1 MATITTST
9 LSNEVKTYYD
19 KVFLKRAEY
28 ELICKEGGQM
38 RTHSQNEGK
47 TIWFNRYTPLSSTPA
62 NCALSEGE
70 NPAVCSITAANV
82 SAVLAEYGATIKIS
96 KFLSLTSIDKN
107 NAEKIAVV
115 GQHMGEVLNE
125 IVRNELD
132 NSTARYGNGSNV
144 STVATSDTLTG
155 AELRRVVQLLE
166 VAKAPTY
173 EDSTFIGKFAPQT
186 KTSLLLDSTW
196 LNAKTYSDVRKLY
209 NGEMGEL
216 FQVRCLLNKNPNSSS
231 GAAGTSASGVTVYH
245 NYIHGAEAF
254 GCFDLEGDKP
264 KLDIVTNSVDSG
276 NPAGRFSLASWSG
289 SYVAKML
296 NSAWSYVLKTPGAA

>member
-1 MATITTST
+1 MNTTST

-70 NPAVCSITAANV
+70 NPAICSISAANV

-96 KFLSLTSIDKN
+96 KFLTLTSIDKN

-115 GQHMGEVLNE
+115 GQHMGEVMNE
-125 IVRNELD
+125 IVRDELD
-132 NSTARYGNGSNV
+132 NGTVRYGNGAAS

-173 EDSTFIGKFAPQT
+173 EDNTFIGKFAPQT
-186 KTSLLLDSTW
+186 KTSLILDSTW

-209 NGEMGEL
+209 TGEMGEL
-216 FQVRCLLNKNPNSSS
+216 FQVRCLLNKNP
-231 GAAGTSASGVTVYH
+231 ASGVGTDAASTVTVYH

-264 KLDIVTNSVDSG
+264 SLDIVTNKVDSG

-296 NSAWSYVLKTPGAA
+296 NPDWSYVLKTPGAN

>member
-1 MATITTST
+1 MATQTTST

-28 ELICKEGGQM
+28 ELVCKEGAQM

-62 NCALSEGE
+62 NCLLSEGE

-82 SAVLAEYGATIKIS
+82 SAVLAEYGATVKIS
-96 KFLSLTSIDKN
+96 KFLTLTSIDKN

-125 IVRNELD
+125 IVRTELD
-132 NSTARYGNGSNV
+132 NSTVRYGNGAAS

-173 EDSTFIGKFAPQT
+173 EDNTYIGKFAPQT

-209 NGEMGEL
+209 TGEMGEL
-216 FQVRCLLNKNPNSSS
+216 YQVRCLLNKNPASGVGT
-231 GAAGTSASGVTVYH
+231 GAASTVTVYH

-289 SYVAKML
+289 SYVAKLL
-296 NSAWSYVLKTPGAA
+296 NSAWSYVLKTPGAN

>member
-28 ELICKEGGQM
+28 ELVCKEGAQM

-47 TIWFNRYTPLSSTPA
+47 TIWFNRYTPMSSTPA
-62 NCALSEGE
+62 DCALSEGE
-70 NPAVCSITAANV
+70 SPAVCSITAANV
-82 SAVLAEYGATIKIS
+82 SAVLAEYGATVKIS
-96 KFLSLTSIDKN
+96 KFLTLTSIDKN

-115 GQHMGEVLNE
+115 GQHMGEVMNE

-132 NSTARYGNGSNV
+132 NSTVRYGNGSTI

-173 EDSTFIGKFAPQT
+173 EDNTYIGKFAPQT
-186 KTSLLLDSTW
+186 KTSLILDSTW

-209 NGEMGEL
+209 TGEMGEL
-216 FQVRCLLNKNPNSSS
+216 FQVRCLLNKNPKS
-231 GAAGTSASGVTVYH
+231 ATGTGTTASAVTVYH

-264 KLDIVTNSVDSG
+264 SLDIVTNKVDSG

-296 NSAWSYVLKTPGAA
+296 NSAWSYVLKTPGAN

>member
-1 MATITTST
+1 METTST

-28 ELICKEGGQM
+28 ELVCKEGAQM

-47 TIWFNRYTPLSSTPA
+47 TIWFNRYTPMENDPTKAL
-62 NCALSEGE
+62 LSEGV
-70 NPAVCSITAANV
+70 NPAICSITAANV
-82 SAVLAEYGATIKIS
+82 SAVLAEYGRTVKIS
-96 KFLSLTSIDKN
+96 KFLTLTSIDKN

-115 GQHMGEVLNE
+115 GQHMGETLDR

-132 NSTARYGNGSNV
+132 NSTVRYGNGSNI

-173 EDSTFIGKFAPQT
+173 EDNTFIGKFAPQT
-186 KTSLLLDSTW
+186 KTSLLLDTTW

-209 NGEMGEL
+209 TGEMGEL
-216 FQVRCLLNKNPNSSS
+216 YQVRCLLNKNPSSAL
-231 GAAGTSASGVTVYH
+231 GQATASDVTVYH

-264 KLDIVTNSVDSG
+264 KLDIVTNKVDSG

-289 SYVAKML
+289 SYVSKML
-296 NSAWSYVLKTPGAA
+296 NSAWSYVLKTPGAV

>member
-1 MATITTST
+1 METTST

-19 KVFLKRAEY
+19 KVFLKRASY
-28 ELICKEGGQM
+28 ELVCKEGAQM

-47 TIWFNRYTPLSSTPA
+47 TIWFNRYNPMENDPA
-62 NCALSEGE
+62 NALLSEGV
-70 NPAVCSITAANV
+70 NPAICSITAANV
-82 SAVLAEYGATIKIS
+82 SAVLAEYGRTVKIS

-115 GQHMGEVLNE
+115 GQHMGETMDR

-132 NSTARYGNGSNV
+132 NGTARYGNGSNV

-166 VAKAPTY
+166 VAKAPAY
-173 EDSTFIGKFAPQT
+173 EDNTYIGKFAPQT
-186 KTSLLLDSTW
+186 KTSLILDSTW
-196 LNAKTYSDVRKLY
+196 LNAKTYSDVKKIY
-209 NGEMGEL
+209 TGEMGEL
-216 FQVRCLLNKNPNSSS
+216 FQVRCLLNKNPNSST
-231 GAAGTSASGVTVYH
+231 GAAGTAASAVTVYH

-264 KLDIVTNSVDSG
+264 KLDIVTNKVDSG

-289 SYVAKML
+289 SYVSKML
-296 NSAWSYVLKTPGAA
+296 NSAWAYALKTPGAN

>member
-1 MATITTST
+1 MATQTTST

-28 ELICKEGGQM
+28 ELVCKEGAQM

-62 NCALSEGE
+62 NCLLSEGE

-82 SAVLAEYGATIKIS
+82 SAVLAEYGATVKIS
-96 KFLSLTSIDKN
+96 KFLTLTSIDKN

-125 IVRNELD
+125 IVRTELD
-132 NSTARYGNGSNV
+132 NSTVRYGNGAAS

-173 EDSTFIGKFAPQT
+173 EDNTYIGKFAPQT

-209 NGEMGEL
+209 TGEMGEL
-216 FQVRCLLNKNPNSSS
+216 YQVRCLLNKNP
-231 GAAGTSASGVTVYH
+231 ASGVGTGDASTVTVYH

-264 KLDIVTNSVDSG
+264 SLDIVTNKVDSG

-296 NSAWSYVLKTPGAA
+296 NSAWSYVLKTPGAV

>member
-1 MATITTST
+1 MDTTST
-9 LSNEVKTYYD
+9 LSGEVKTYYE
-19 KVFLKRAEY
+19 KVFLKRGEY
-28 ELICKEGGQM
+28 ELVCKEGGQV

-47 TIWFNRYTPLSSTPA
+47 TIWFNRYSPLENDPA
-62 NCALSEGE
+62 NALLGEGE
-70 NPAVCSITAANV
+70 NPAICSISSANV
-82 SAVLAEYGATIKIS
+82 SAVLAEYGRTIKMS
-96 KFLSLTSIDKN
+96 KFLTLTSIDKN
-107 NAEKIAVV
+107 NAEKISTL
-115 GQHMGEVLNE
+115 GQHMGETLDR

-132 NSTARYGNGSNV
+132 NSTVRYGNGKAS

-166 VAKAPTY
+166 VAKAPVY
-173 EDSTFIGKFAPQT
+173 EDNTYIGKFCPQT

-216 FQVRCLLNKNPNSSS
+216 FQVRCLLNKNPAS
-231 GAAGTSASGVTVYH
+231 GIGTGAASGVTVYH

-254 GCFDLEGDKP
+254 GVYDLEGDKP
-264 KLDIVTNSVDSG
+264 SLDIVANKVDSG

-296 NSAWSYVLKTPGAA
+296 NSSWSYVLKTPGAN

>member
-1 MATITTST
+1 METTST
-9 LSNEVKTYYD
+9 LSNEVKIYYD
-19 KVFLKRAEY
+19 KVFLRRAEY
-28 ELICKEGGQM
+28 ELVCKEGAQM

-47 TIWFNRYTPLSSTPA
+47 TIWFNRYTPMENDPA
-62 NCALSEGE
+62 NALLSEGV
-70 NPAVCSITAANV
+70 NPAICSITAANV
-82 SAVLAEYGATIKIS
+82 SAVLAEYGRTVKIS
-96 KFLSLTSIDKN
+96 KFLTLTSIDKN

-115 GQHMGEVLNE
+115 GQHMGETLDR

-173 EDSTFIGKFAPQT
+173 EDNTFIGKFAPQT
-186 KTSLLLDSTW
+186 KTSLILDSTW

-209 NGEMGEL
+209 TGEMGEL
-216 FQVRCLLNKNPNSSS
+216 FQVRCLLNKNPASAL
-231 GAAGTSASGVTVYH
+231 GHAGTVASGVTVYH

-254 GCFDLEGDKP
+254 GCYDLEGDKP
-264 KLDIVTNSVDSG
+264 KLDIVTNKVDSG

-289 SYVAKML
+289 SYVSKLL

>member
-1 MATITTST
+1 METTST

-28 ELICKEGGQM
+28 ELVCKEGAQM

-47 TIWFNRYTPLSSTPA
+47 TIWFNRYSPMENDPSNAL
-62 NCALSEGE
+62 LSEGE
-70 NPAVCSITAANV
+70 NPAICSITAANV
-82 SAVLAEYGATIKIS
+82 SAVLQEYGRTSKIS
-96 KFLSLTSIDKN
+96 KFLTLTSIDKN

-115 GQHMGEVLNE
+115 GQHMGEV
-125 IVRNELD
+125 IDRITRNELD
-132 NSTARYGNGSNV
+132 NSSVRYGNGKAS

-173 EDSTFIGKFAPQT
+173 EDNTYIGKFAPQT
-186 KTSLLLDSTW
+186 KTSLILDSTW

-209 NGEMGEL
+209 TGEMGEL
-216 FQVRCLLNKNPNSSS
+216 FQVRCLLNKNP
-231 GAAGTSASGVTVYH
+231 ASGVGTGAASTVAVYH

-264 KLDIVTNSVDSG
+264 KLDIVTNKVDSG

-296 NSAWSYVLKTPGAA
+296 NPAWSYVLKTPGAQ

>member
-1 MATITTST
+1 MATQTTST

-28 ELICKEGGQM
+28 ELVAKEGAQM

-47 TIWFNRYTPLSSTPA
+47 TIWFNRYTPISNTPA
-62 NCALSEGE
+62 NCLLSEGE
-70 NPAVCSITAANV
+70 NPAVSSITAANV
-82 SAVLAEYGATIKIS
+82 SAVLAEYGMTVKIS
-96 KFLSLTSIDKN
+96 KFLTLTSIDKN

-125 IVRNELD
+125 ITLNELD
-132 NSTARYGNGSNV
+132 NSTARYGNGKAS
-144 STVATSDTLTG
+144 SAVAASDTLTG

-173 EDSTFIGKFAPQT
+173 EDNTYIGKFAPQT

-216 FQVRCLLNKNPNSSS
+216 FQVRCLLNKAPHSGTGT
-231 GAAGTSASGVTVYH
+231 GAASTVTVYN
-245 NYIHGAEAF
+245 NYIHGANAF

-264 KLDIVTNSVDSG
+264 KLHIVANSVDSG

-289 SYVAKML
+289 SYVAKLL
-296 NSAWSYVLKTPGAA
+296 NSAWSYVLKTPGAV

>member
-1 MATITTST
+1 MATQTTST

-28 ELICKEGGQM
+28 ELVCKEGAQM

-62 NCALSEGE
+62 NCLLSEGE

-82 SAVLAEYGATIKIS
+82 SAVLAEYGATVKIS
-96 KFLSLTSIDKN
+96 KFLTLTSIDKN

-125 IVRNELD
+125 IVRTELD
-132 NSTARYGNGSNV
+132 NSTVRYGNGAAS

-173 EDSTFIGKFAPQT
+173 EDNTYIGKFAPQT

-209 NGEMGEL
+209 TGEMGEL
-216 FQVRCLLNKNPNSSS
+216 YQVRCLLNKNP
-231 GAAGTSASGVTVYH
+231 ASGVGTDAASTVTVYH

-264 KLDIVTNSVDSG
+264 SLDIVTNKVDSG

-296 NSAWSYVLKTPGAA
+296 NSAWSYVLKTPGAV